1 MNKKFIV
8 FCFILAL
15 AACGEQAAAPNPP
28 AKAASSAVPDKDKAQ
43 TAYESAF
50 IAGFRK
56 GFVEDGV
63 KSCMQS
69 SGQGEKVRQQ
79 CECMMTALDK
89 GLSDDE
95 VIAMSKG
102 SEPKDME
109 QRMNKVIAE
118 CK

>member
-8 FCFILAL
+8 FCSILAL

-28 AKAASSAVPDKDKAQ
+28 ATAASSAAPDKAK

-95 VIAMSKG
+95 VIALAKG

-109 QRMNKVIAE
+109 QRMNKVIVE

>member
-15 AACGEQAAAPNPP
+15 TACGEQSAAPNPP
-28 AKAASSAVPDKDKAQ
+28 ATAASSAAPDKAQ

-95 VIAMSKG
+95 VIALAKG

-109 QRMNKVIAE
+109 QRMNKVIVE

>member
-8 FCFILAL
+8 FYFILAL
-15 AACGEQAAAPNPP
+15 AACGEQAGTPNPP
-28 AKAASSAVPDKDKAQ
+28 ATAASSAAPDEAK

-95 VIAMSKG
+95 VIALAKG

-109 QRMNKVIAE
+109 QRMNKVIVE

>member
-28 AKAASSAVPDKDKAQ
+28 ATAASSAAQDKAK
-43 TAYESAF
+43 TAYNSAF
-50 IAGFRK
+50 IAGFRNS
-56 GFVEDGV
+56 FVEDGV

>member
-8 FCFILAL
+8 FCFIFAL

-28 AKAASSAVPDKDKAQ
+28 AATAASSAAQDKAK
-43 TAYESAF
+43 TAYDSAF

-69 SGQGEKVRQQ
+69 SGQGEKARQQ
-79 CECMMTALDK
+79 CGCMMTALDK

-95 VIAMSKG
+95 VIALSKG

-109 QRMNKVIAE
+109 QRMDKAVAA

>member
-8 FCFILAL
+8 FCSILAL
-15 AACGEQAAAPNPP
+15 AACGEQAAVPNPP
-28 AKAASSAVPDKDKAQ
+28 ATAASSAELDKAK

-69 SGQGEKVRQQ
+69 SGQGEKARQR
-79 CECMMTALDK
+79 CGCMMTALDK

-95 VIAMSKG
+95 VIALSKG

-109 QRMNKVIAE
+109 QRMDKAVAA

>member
-1 MNKKFIV
+1 MNKEFIV

-28 AKAASSAVPDKDKAQ
+28 ATAASSAAPDKAQ

>member
-8 FCFILAL
+8 FCSILAL
-15 AACGEQAAAPNPP
+15 AACGEQAAVPNSP
-28 AKAASSAVPDKDKAQ
+28 ATAASSAALDKAQ

-50 IAGFRK
+50 ITGFRK

>member
-15 AACGEQAAAPNPP
+15 AACGEQAGTPNPP
-28 AKAASSAVPDKDKAQ
+28 ATAASSAAPDKAKS
-43 TAYESAF
+43 AYESAF